1 MHGPEADGL
10 TDRENTWGWGGVP
23 VTAPALLPCRGTL
36 SVTRVILITALSR
49 PLEVVQTQ
57 LMLYVK
63 YPLWLDAMLRVML
76 EAKKY
81 KRDAGIYDLFGEI
94 RHDQGE

>member
-1 MHGPEADGL
+1 
-10 TDRENTWGWGGVP
+10 
-23 VTAPALLPCRGTL
+23 
-36 SVTRVILITALSR
+36 
-49 PLEVVQTQ
+49 
-57 LMLYVK
+57 MLYVK

-81 KRDAGIYDLFGEI
+81 KRDTGIYDLFGEI